1 MNITAHL
8 TGIWKDIHHY
18 GRIVKDFNSI
28 NYRLL
33 TYLYDGKLIEVRL
46 ERGQVTRIDVIL

>member
-1 MNITAHL
+1 MSITETL
-8 TGIWKDIHHY
+8 THIWKDIHRY

-46 ERGQVTRIDVIL
+46 ERGQVTRIELIL